1 MIDYTLPQALTVCG
15 AEYEIRSDFR
25 QALDIYAALND
36 PELTD
41 AERGEAVL
49 GILYPSFYEGEMPP
63 EHLEDAVRQAL
74 WFLGGG
80 EGEQKSGGPKLL
92 DWEQDFPHIITS
104 INRVAGCE
112 VRALPY
118 LHWWTFLGYFNEMGE
133 CLFSQIVSIRKK
145 LKSGKKLDKQDRE
158 WYRKNRDLVDFKRI
172 YTDSDEALFRQ
183 WSGT

>member
-1 MIDYTLPQALTVCG
+1 
-15 AEYEIRSDFR
+15 
-25 QALDIYAALND
+25 
-36 PELTD
+36 
-41 AERGEAVL
+41 
-49 GILYPSFYEGEMPP
+49 
-63 EHLEDAVRQAL
+63 
-74 WFLGGG
+74 
-80 EGEQKSGGPKLL
+80 
-92 DWEQDFPHIITS
+92 
-104 INRVAGCE
+104 VAGCE